1 MSTTTVDNLD
11 SRPMFPTFDPLAATR
26 RPVAIGLMALA
37 TSIGA
42 LMATASDAAATAWTV
57 VPGESRIQFSGTHA
71 GRAFKGTFEKWT
83 AAIVFDPANLAA
95 SKATV
100 TVDLASAKTGD
111 TTYDKT
117 LPSIDWFD
125 IAKTPS
131 GVYTTTAFRSV
142 GADAY
147 EADGTLAIR
156 GLAVP
161 VTLAFQWKTAGD
173 RATLTGRTK
182 VKRLDFGIGK
192 SSDAPGEWVAL
203 DIPVEVAV
211 TLTKG

>member
-1 MSTTTVDNLD
+1 M
-11 SRPMFPTFDPLAATR
+11 AA
-26 RPVAIGLMALA
+26 AIGDAWA
-37 TSIGA
+37 T
-42 LMATASDAAATAWTV
+42 TWNV

-71 GRAFKGTFEKWT
+71 GRAFKGTFDTWT

-117 LPSIDWFD
+117 LPSVDWFD

-131 GVYTTTAFRSV
+131 GVFTTTAFRAV
-142 GADAY
+142 GGDAY

-156 GLAVP
+156 GFTVP
-161 VTLAFQWKTAGD
+161 VTLAFQWKAAGD
-173 RATLTGRTK
+173 KATLMGRAK
-182 VKRLDFGIGK
+182 LKRLDFGIGK

-203 DIPVEVAV
+203 DIPVEVTVAM
-211 TLTKG
+211 TKG